1 MKRFVYLKIAV
12 ILLCTPAGY
21 TQTVSQSVPNPAETV
36 ITKGDLKT
44 YRNIRYGARPDYRA

>member
-21 TQTVSQSVPNPAETV
+21 AQTNSIPISAE
-36 ITKGDLKT
+36 
-44 YRNIRYGARPDYRA
+44 PC